1 MQKKEKCCLWAL
13 ASVPLVMTLG
23 NSMLIPVL
31 PVIERKLDITAFQVS
46 MIITVYSIF
55 AIFLIPVAGYL
66 SDRWGRKKVIIP
78 SLILAGIGGAITGWA
93 SWKLENPYWWILAGR
108 VVQGVGS
115 AGAMP
120 VVMPCVGDI
129 FKEEKDVSCGLGM
142 IETSNTFGKVLSP
155 ILGSMLAAIVWFLP
169 FWFIPILC
177 AAAILLIAFFVKPPK
192 QEPKEVPIKE
202 FIHTVM
208 ETIRQKERW
217 LLTIFILG
225 AIIMFVLFGVQ
236 FYLSTLLEEKYD
248 IDGIWKG
255 VIIAIPLT
263 ALSLCSYI
271 TGRKI
276 GDRKKTM
283 KRCTLIGFTMLG
295 GSFVI
300 PLFFHSIYM
309 LVATLVVAG
318 VGIGLSLP
326 SLDAMITEGI
336 EKEERGTITS
346 LYSSM
351 RFIGVAAGPPLYAF
365 LMKGSDSKI
374 FYVSG
379 LLGLA
384 GAVLVLLFIKPK
396 ENGSKEGKAGS
407 VHPSPAKIKRHPV

>member
-13 ASVPLVMTLG
+13 SSVPLVMTLG

-66 SDRWGRKKVIIP
+66 SDRWGRKKIIIP

-108 VVQGVGS
+108 VVQGIGS

-120 VVMPCVGDI
+120 VVMPCVGDL

-155 ILGSMLAAIVWFLP
+155 ILGSALATVVWFLP

-177 AAAILLIAFFVKPPK
+177 AAAILLILFFVKPPK
-192 QEPKEVPIKE
+192 QEEKKVPIKE

-225 AIIMFVLFGVQ
+225 AIIMFILFGVQ

-248 IDGIWKG
+248 VDGIWKG
-255 VIIAIPLT
+255 VILAIPLT

-271 TGRKI
+271 TGKKI
-276 GDRKKTM
+276 GDQKQTM

-295 GSFVI
+295 GAFVI

-309 LVATLVVAG
+309 LVAALVIAG
-318 VGIGLSLP
+318 MGIGLSLP

-336 EKEERGTITS
+336 EKEERGTVTS

-351 RFIGVAAGPPLYAF
+351 RFIGVAAGPPIYAF
-365 LMKGSDSKI
+365 LMKGLDSKI

-379 LLGLA
+379 LLGLT
-384 GAVLVLLFIKPK
+384 GAALVMFFIKPK
-396 ENGSKEGKAGS
+396 ENKSKEGKAGS
-407 VHPSPAKIKRHPV
+407 IRPSPAKVKRHPV

>member
-1 MQKKEKCCLWAL
+1 MQKKQKYCLWAL
-13 ASVPLVMTLG
+13 SSVPLVMTLG

-78 SLILAGIGGAITGWA
+78 SLVLAGIGGVITGWA

-108 VVQGVGS
+108 VVQGIGS

-129 FKEEKDVSCGLGM
+129 FKDEKDVSCGLGM

-155 ILGSMLAAIVWFLP
+155 ILGSILAAVVWFLP

-177 AAAILLIAFFVKPPK
+177 AAAILLIAFLVKPPK
-192 QEPKEVPIKE
+192 QEPKKVPVKE
-202 FIHTVM
+202 FVHTVM

-217 LLTIFILG
+217 LLAIFILG

-236 FYLSTLLEEKYD
+236 FYLSTLLEEKYSV
-248 IDGIWKG
+248 DGIWKG
-255 VIIAIPLT
+255 VVLAIPLT

-271 TGRKI
+271 TGKKI
-276 GDRKKTM
+276 GDKKKTM
-283 KRCTLIGFTMLG
+283 KRCTLIGFAMLG
-295 GSFVI
+295 GAFVI

-309 LVATLVVAG
+309 LVVTLVIAG
-318 VGIGLSLP
+318 IGIGLSLP

-336 EKEERGTITS
+336 EKEERGTVTS

-351 RFIGVAAGPPLYAF
+351 RFVGVAAGPPIYAF

-384 GAVLVLLFIKPK
+384 GAALVMLFIKPN
-396 ENGSKEGKAGS
+396 ENKSKEGQAGS
-407 VHPSPAKIKRHPV
+407 VRPSPAKIKRHPV

>member
-108 VVQGVGS
+108 VVQGIGS

-155 ILGSMLAAIVWFLP
+155 IVGSMLAAIVWFLP

-271 TGRKI
+271 TGKKI
-276 GDRKKTM
+276 GDQKKTM

-309 LVATLVVAG
+309 LIATLVVAG
-318 VGIGLSLP
+318 IGIGLSLP

-336 EKEERGTITS
+336 EKEERGTVTS

-396 ENGSKEGKAGS
+396 ENESKEGKAGS
-407 VHPSPAKIKRHPV
+407 IRPSPAKIKRNPV